1 MQTALTRA
9 IYFCQMPLRRTP
21 RFLWRPPRRLPL
33 PCSGIFRARGEHGG
47 HSHWPAAVGWR
58 QARRLFPRYCC
69 RPSTQGLEAVLSE
82 LPCSLQ
88 GVLNNTRA
96 LNCAGPTVA
105 GSLSWSVE
113 AATFLRLLAK
123 CRARFAPQHSA
134 SLTRCR
140 HLGFYA
146 TVVCVPRL
154 RSPALFRS
162 QPAIRALHWHV
173 QRPREL
179 PPLSDVLAESPSQP
193 LLASRVV

>member
-1 MQTALTRA
+1 
-9 IYFCQMPLRRTP
+9 MPLTSARCRCGALHDSCGDHLAACPSPAQAFFEQGASMEVIATS
-21 RFLWRPPRRLPL
+21 LPL
-33 PCSGIFRARGEHGG
+33 WGGAKLAVCFRVIAAGQAHKAWKPYCRSCPAHCKACSITH
-47 HSHWPAAVGWR
+47 V
-58 QARRLFPRYCC
+58 
-69 RPSTQGLEAVLSE
+69 
-82 LPCSLQ
+82 
-88 GVLNNTRA
+88 
-96 LNCAGPTVA
+96 NCAGPTVA

-113 AATFLRLLAK
+113 AATFLRLLAT

-179 PPLSDVLAESPSQP
+179 PPLSDVLAESTSQP